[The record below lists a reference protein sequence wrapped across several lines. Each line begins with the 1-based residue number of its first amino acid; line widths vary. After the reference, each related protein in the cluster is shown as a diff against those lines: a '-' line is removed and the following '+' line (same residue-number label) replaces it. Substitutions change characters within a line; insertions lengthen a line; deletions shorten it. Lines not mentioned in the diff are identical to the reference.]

1 MPKVDERIGLCYS
14 DPMEFKEFLVFRH
27 GETDW
32 NLIKRLQGHS
42 NIPLN
47 EKGRE
52 QARVLQKLL
61 SYYRP
66 EVILSSDLSRALETA
81 EIANQDLQCSIQSTA
96 ALRECHMGH
105 SEGMFRE
112 TLLER
117 FGQQS
122 WDRWLSSKAEDQ
134 DFAFPGGESK
144 IEHLRRMLDF
154 VERYVQEN
162 SHLQRVA
169 ISTHGGSLYRLIQN
183 CRNAPKSSL
192 TVPNCAL
199 FRFQLDIQSRE
210 WTFLEQVQ
218 VNEPALTQPVS

>member
-1 MPKVDERIGLCYS
+1 MDL
-14 DPMEFKEFLVFRH
+14 KEFLVFRH

-52 QARVLQKLL
+52 QALVLQKLL
-61 SYYRP
+61 SFYRP
-66 EVILSSDLSRALETA
+66 QVILTSDLSRAFETA
-81 EIANQDLQCSIQSTA
+81 EIANQDLQCSLHSTS
-96 ALRECHMGH
+96 ALRECHMGQ
-105 SEGMFRE
+105 SEGMFRD
-112 TLLER
+112 TLLEK

-122 WDRWLSSKAEDQ
+122 WDRWLSAKDEDQ

-144 IEHLRRMLDF
+144 TEHLRRMLEY
-154 VERYVQEN
+154 VERFVQEN
-162 SHLQRVA
+162 IQLHRIA